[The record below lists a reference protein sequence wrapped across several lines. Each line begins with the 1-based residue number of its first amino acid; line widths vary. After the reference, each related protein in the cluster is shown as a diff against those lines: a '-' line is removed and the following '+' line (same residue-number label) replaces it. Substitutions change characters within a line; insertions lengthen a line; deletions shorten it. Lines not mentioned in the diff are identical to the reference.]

1 MTSEHEMN
9 MRAIEVIDFGVTL
22 VVVSALL
29 VEITFFVV
37 VVSILFVNV
46 EKTSASNVAGSNVF
60 PLSKGILLFWL

>member
-1 MTSEHEMN
+1 MN

>member
-46 EKTSASNVAGSNVF
+46 EKTLASNVAGSNVF

>member
-46 EKTSASNVAGSNVF
+46 EKTLASNVAGSNVF
-60 PLSKGILLFWL
+60 PLSKGIPLFWL

>member
-1 MTSEHEMN
+1 VTSEHEMN